1 MAVSDYLKGTGT
13 VGDPYVIHNLAAAIQ
28 FFNVDIYTVG
38 VYAELIVDLDLSA
51 NTFNLNTTTRATLN
65 GNGYTLAGLKH
76 FTHNYQGA
84 TFKKVNFVNVFWL
97 NSAGQQNSSSA
108 TIIFEDVIFNGGTL
122 ACYSGRMQFKRAI
135 LMGVAW
141 KYLQTGAA
149 FVATDSFTMPP
160 SSVPSPQG
168 FIDLRSVADPF
179 NSNRFTM
186 LPAGLWVVDGASEPR
201 LLKQDVVGLTQGY
214 LVKGVIKVGGI
225 AKTRFV
231 RALSLV
237 DFARINDG
245 VAAADGSFSLKCG
258 LYSDVVMVATYE
270 PYGALLVAS
279 KAYVLGE
286 IIHPATP
293 TGFRYLCTAAGNSGT
308 SLPPEPWS
316 TTAPLTV
323 GAAIFTPDPVFQPQL
338 HGPIKPVL
346 CDLITGLPV

>member
-38 VYAELIVDLDLSA
+38 VYAELIADLDLSA
-51 NTFNLNTTTRATLN
+51 TTFNVNTTTRATLN
-65 GNGYTLAGLKH
+65 GNGYTLTGLKH
-76 FTHNYQGA
+76 FLSNNHEA
-84 TFKKVNFVNVFWL
+84 TFKKLKFVNVNWL
-97 NSAGQQNSSSA
+97 NINGQRSAAS
-108 TIIFEDVIFNGGTL
+108 TITFEDVTFHGGTL
-122 ACYSGRMQFKRAI
+122 ACYGGGMKFTRTI
-135 LMGVAW
+135 LIGVAW
-141 KYLQTGAA
+141 KYLNTGAA

-160 SSVPSPQG
+160 SSAPSPQG

-179 NSNRFTM
+179 NPNRFTM
-186 LPAGLWVVDGASEPR
+186 LPAGLWAVDGASEPR

-225 AKTRFV
+225 AKPRFV

-245 VAAADGSFSLKCG
+245 VASADGSFSLKCG
-258 LYSDVVMVATYE
+258 FYSDVVMVATYE

-293 TGFRYLCTAAGNSGT
+293 NGFRYLCTTAGNSGT

-316 TTAPLTV
+316 ITATLTV
-323 GAAIFTPDPVFQPQL
+323 GAALFTPDPIYQPQL

>member
-28 FFNVDIYTVG
+28 FFSVDIFRSG
-38 VYAELIVDLDLSA
+38 VFAELVVDLDLSDQ
-51 NTFNLNTTTRATLN
+51 TFNQNTTTQATLN
-65 GNGYTLAGLKH
+65 GNGYTLTGLKH
-76 FTHNYQGA
+76 FRNNYQGC
-84 TFKKVNFVNVFWL
+84 TFKKLKMVNVNWL
-97 NSAGQQNSSSA
+97 NIYGQQNSTS
-108 TIIFEDVIFNGGTL
+108 TIRFEDVIFIGGTL
-122 ACYSGRMQFKRAI
+122 ACYTNGKMQFTRT
-135 LMGVAW
+135 LLVGVSW
-141 KYLQTGAA
+141 TNLITGAS

-160 SSVPSPQG
+160 SSASSPQN

-179 NSNRFTM
+179 NPNRFTM
-186 LPAGLWVVDGASEPR
+186 LPASLWIVDGASEPR

-225 AKTRFV
+225 AKSRFV

-245 VAAADGSFSLKCG
+245 MAAADGSFSLKCG
-258 LYSDVVMVATYE
+258 YYTDAVMVATYE

-279 KAYVLGE
+279 KAYVLGD
-286 IIHPATP
+286 IIHPATSN
-293 TGFRYLCTAAGNSGT
+293 GFRYLCTTAGNSGT

-316 TTAPLTV
+316 TTASLTV
-323 GAAIFTPDPVFQPQL
+323 GAAIFTPDPIYQPQL

>member
-13 VGDPYVIHNLAAAIQ
+13 VGNPFVIHNQAAAIQ
-28 FFNVDIYTVG
+28 FFSVDIFTVG
-38 VYAELIVDLDLSA
+38 IYAELIADLDMSA
-51 NTFNLNTTTRATLN
+51 ITFNQSTITQATLN
-65 GNGYTLAGLKH
+65 GNGYTLTGLKH
-76 FTHNYQGA
+76 FQHNYQGC
-84 TFKKVNFVNVFWL
+84 TFKKLKMVNFNWL
-97 NSAGQQNSSSA
+97 NGAGQQPSTP
-108 TIIFEDVIFNGGTL
+108 TIRFEDVLFIGGTL
-122 ACYSGRMQFKRAI
+122 GCYSGRMQFTRT
-135 LMGVAW
+135 LLVGVSW
-141 KYLQTGAA
+141 KNLQTGAT

-160 SSVPSPQG
+160 SSAPSPKD
-168 FIDLRSVADPF
+168 FIDLRSVSDPF
-179 NSNRFTM
+179 NPSRFTM

-201 LLKQDVVGLTQGY
+201 LIKQNVVGLTQGY

-225 AKTRFV
+225 AKPRFV

-245 VAAADGSFSLKCG
+245 VASADGSFSLKCG
-258 LYSDVVMVATYE
+258 FYSDAVMLATYE

-279 KAYVLGE
+279 KAYVLGD

-293 TGFRYLCTAAGNSGT
+293 NGFRYLCTTAGNSGS

-316 TTAPLTV
+316 TTATLTV
-323 GAAIFTPDPVFQPQL
+323 GAAIFTPDPIYQPQL